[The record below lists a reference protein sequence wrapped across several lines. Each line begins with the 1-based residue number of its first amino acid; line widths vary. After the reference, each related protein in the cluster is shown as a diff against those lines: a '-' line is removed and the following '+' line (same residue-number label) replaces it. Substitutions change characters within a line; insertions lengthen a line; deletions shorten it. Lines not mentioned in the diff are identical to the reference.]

1 MIVMNMRRVYNN
13 IINALIAVLAISTT
27 SSCVFEKQDPVRSE
41 QNMAVEIKVSAK
53 DMVTKAEE
61 EELTY
66 DEEKIYSL
74 RVYAFLGNRQIGYLY
89 MPKSDNK
96 VLYPKAEGNTDQWFI
111 DLRLPYEGEVS
122 VTFYAIANEEA
133 MTGLKY
139 NDATQLAESM
149 SISQLEDLKYTSS
162 STLNTVNGLP
172 MWAKSTVAI
181 NSSKYKDEPNRVDG
195 HEGHHVIDMDPI
207 SLDLYRSV
215 AKIEVYAAEEGEGES
230 KSQIKIKSVSIEN
243 VPLESHLFVTP
254 GTLDA
259 KDINSV
265 SANMT
270 LAKAAP
276 ILTPVN
282 KVAIGTTEPNYYSP
296 VVSGYYIAENPY
308 GSTVWNPTPIPT
320 NPVTK
325 LSITYEVGSS
335 EKTGVVYMPTII
347 RNNIYRVFCLIKGT
361 GEMTLTLQV
370 KKWTPA
376 DNQTIDFKD
385 NVTLETGS
393 NWVGDIEGANGKYT
407 FKKEA
412 AGQEATFEFTLL
424 TPEGGT
430 WYATLEGDIQSFGF
444 TDVKIYDEK
453 GNYTSQTYANTSSIS
468 GNVTGNKIAFTIK
481 TLEKRTESSP
491 KKQVT
496 VKMVAVSKYGRSLS
510 VEGSEATLNHNYL

>member
-27 SSCVFEKQDPVRSE
+27 SSCVFEKQDPVKSE

-61 EELTY
+61 ELTT

-74 RVYAFLGNRQIGYLY
+74 RVYAFLGQRQIGYLY
-89 MPKSDNK
+89 IPKSADK
-96 VLYPKAEGNTDQWFI
+96 VLYPKAEENNDQWFI

-162 STLNTVNGLP
+162 STLNTDNGLP

-181 NSSKYKDEPNRVDG
+181 NSSNYKDKPNLVDG

-207 SLDLYRSV
+207 SLELYRSV

-254 GTLDA
+254 GTLEA

-270 LAKAAP
+270 LAQEAP

-282 KVAIGTTEPNYYSP
+282 KVAIDTTEPDYYSP

-308 GSTVWNPTPIPT
+308 GSSTWNPTTVPT
-320 NPVTK
+320 DPVTK
-325 LSITYEVGSS
+325 LTVTYVVGSS
-335 EKTGVVYMPTII
+335 EKTGVVYMPAIT

-370 KKWTPA
+370 VPWTLA

-393 NWVGDIEGANGKYT
+393 NWNGEIEGANGKYT
-407 FKKEA
+407 FNTEA

-444 TDVKIYDEK
+444 TDVKIYDEED
-453 GNYTSQTYANTSSIS
+453 NYTSQTYTNTSSIS

-481 TLEKRTESSP
+481 TLETRTQSSP

-510 VEGSEATLNHNYL
+510 VEGSEATLIHQY